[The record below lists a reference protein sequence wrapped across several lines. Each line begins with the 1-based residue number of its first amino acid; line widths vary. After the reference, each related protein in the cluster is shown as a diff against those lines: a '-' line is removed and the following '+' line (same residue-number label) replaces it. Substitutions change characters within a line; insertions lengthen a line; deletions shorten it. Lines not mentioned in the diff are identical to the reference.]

1 MKRFIVIWLP
11 KWPIDCRERRTTKP
25 KDPFALTSEMN
36 GGVRLYAVNEAAASL
51 GLVPQ
56 MKLANARALA
66 PELSIAP
73 ATVEQD
79 QEALLSLADWCGRF
93 SPWCATDGGRGVR
106 LEITGCAHLFG
117 GEVEMLAIMTSQFR
131 KMRITAVFGLADSP
145 AVAWAV
151 ARFGS
156 KPSVIVPPGEGA
168 RYLAAF
174 PIQALRLAEKTLSGL
189 EKVGLRKISDL
200 YDLPRAPLELR
211 FGRQLLQRLDQIS
224 GREAE
229 PISPLRPTAPF
240 RTRMTWPDP
249 IGLLTDIEAA
259 AVRLTTELC
268 RQLDGH
274 GKGTRKVE
282 LALYRAD
289 GQVIRMSVGTSVVTR
304 DAKHMM
310 RLLLEKLPDID
321 VGFGVDVMICSALQ
335 VAPYRGQQTSFNKMT
350 TVSDSTGEM
359 TQGMTQS
366 LGQLVDR
373 LETRLGTP
381 HVLRLIPF
389 ESHDPARAYAV
400 VPPMAPPTSLSWPQK
415 QPRPLRLLPVP
426 ERMKMIFEGP
436 RAQHYQWRQE
446 TGRVAALEGPER
458 ISPEWWRLAL
468 ETRDYFRLQ
477 ATTGQRFWVYTS
489 YARRE
494 EIQARSPD
502 WYMHGFFS

>member
-1 MKRFIVIWLP
+1 MIWLP
-11 KWPIDCRERRTTKP
+11 NWPIDCRERRTTELKG
-25 KDPFALTSEMN
+25 PFALTSEMN
-36 GGVRLYAVNEAAASL
+36 GGARLYAVNVAAASL
-51 GLVPQ
+51 GLVSQ

-79 QEALLSLADWCGRF
+79 QEVLLSLADWCGRF
-93 SPWCATDGGRGVR
+93 SPWCATDGDQGVR

-117 GEVEMLAIMTSQFR
+117 GEEKMLELMAFQFR
-131 KMRITAVFGLADSP
+131 KMRIAAVFGLADNP
-145 AVAWAV
+145 AVAWA
-151 ARFGS
+151 ATRFGLES
-156 KPSVIVPPGEGA
+156 SVIVRPGEGA

-174 PIQALRLAEKTLSGL
+174 PVQALRLEERTLSGL

-259 AVRLTTELC
+259 AAQLTTELC

-274 GKGTRKVE
+274 GRGTRKVE

-289 GQVIRMSVGTSVVTR
+289 GQVIRILVGTSVVTR

-335 VAPYRGQQTSFNKMT
+335 VAPYRGQQTSFSKMT
-350 TVSDSTGEM
+350 TVSDSRGEM

-400 VPPMAPPTSLSWPQK
+400 VPPMAPAGNQSWPQK
-415 QPRPLRLLPVP
+415 QLRPLRLLPVP
-426 ERMKMIFEGP
+426 ERMKIIFEGH
-436 RAQHYQWRQE
+436 RAHQYQWRREAGQ
-446 TGRVAALEGPER
+446 VATLEGPER

-477 ATTGQRFWVYTS
+477 ATSGQRFWVYTS
-489 YARRE
+489 YVRRE
-494 EIQARSPD
+494 ENQAQSPD